1 MNKIN
6 KKRLVV
12 LLLICI
18 LVTVTLFAL
27 YQITRPNIAG
37 YIMWEDDKA
46 IFVQV
51 YETNVSSLRTHELV
65 RVEKNDII
73 TGPQYKAVRIY
84 FDGTFSQTP
93 MGEMYVHGDG
103 QVARK
108 QLNNVYRQINY
119 NP

>member
-1 MNKIN
+1 MNKIS

-18 LVTVTLFAL
+18 LVTVALFAL

-37 YIMWEDDKA
+37 WVVWEDDRA

-51 YETNVSSLRTHELV
+51 YETNISSLRARELV
-65 RVEKNDII
+65 RVERNDII

-93 MGEMYVHGDG
+93 VGEMYVHGDG